1 MADINLNDL
10 LERKQADEAAPASSV
25 PAVDTKHEVAQINA
39 KVETLTPEDRKKVD
53 AIKDNLDLVDSNA
66 IVQYGNAAQKNI
78 ATFSDSVLSR
88 VKSSDKT
95 AAGDLL
101 NELVKKVKVFEDE
114 NDDNKGFF
122 ASLPVVGS
130 LFKKGEALTKSYTT
144 LAAQIDRIQGGLES
158 QKNELMT
165 DIAMFDGLYD
175 QNLQYFKE
183 LQFYIQA
190 GEEKIQEL
198 KTTTIPKLEVQAQT
212 SDNPMAVQVVQDF
225 KNSVNRFEKKVHDL
239 KISKTIAIQTAPQ
252 IRIIQNNDKILVD
265 RIQSAVYNTIPLW
278 KNQMVL
284 ALGLGRQKE
293 ALEMQQAVS
302 ETTNEL
308 LKRNAAMLKQNS
320 HDVAVENERSIVDI
334 ETVKQVNDDLI
345 STIEDTLRIQQE
357 GRQKRQAAEQE
368 LVQIEKR
375 LRDAL
380 LKGAGG
386 GDAR

>member
-10 LERKQADEAAPASSV
+10 LEKRQAESQ
-25 PAVDTKHEVAQINA
+25 PAVPVVDQGHEVAQFNA
-39 KVETLTPEDRKKVD
+39 QVESLTPEERQKIDT
-53 AIKDNLDLVDSNA
+53 IKDSIDLVNSNA
-66 IVQYGNAAQKNI
+66 IVQYGSGAQKNI
-78 ATFSDSVLSR
+78 ANFSNSVLST
-88 VKSSDKT
+88 VKSTDP
-95 AAGDLL
+95 AVAGDLL
-101 NELVKKVKVFEDE
+101 NDLVKRVKAFEDE
-114 NDDNKGFF
+114 NDEDKGFF

-144 LAAQIDRIQGGLES
+144 LAAQIDKIQAGLDN
-158 QKNELMT
+158 QKMTLMK

-175 QNLQYFKE
+175 KNLEYFKQ
-183 LQFYIQA
+183 LQLYIQA

-198 KTTTIPKLEVQAQT
+198 NQTTIPKLEAQAQV

-225 KNSVNRFEKKVHDL
+225 KDAVSRFEKKVHDL

-265 RIQSAVYNTIPLW
+265 RIQSAIYNTIPLW

-302 ETTNEL
+302 NTTNEL

-320 HDVAVENERSIVDI
+320 HDTAVENERSIVDI
-334 ETVKQVNDDLI
+334 ETVKQVNEDLI

-357 GRQKRQAAEQE
+357 GRQKRQAAETE
-368 LVQIEKR
+368 LVQIEDR
-375 LRDAL
+375 LREAL
-380 LKGAGG
+380 LKGAGHN
-386 GDAR
+386 

>member
-10 LERKQADEAAPASSV
+10 LEKRQAESQ
-25 PAVDTKHEVAQINA
+25 PAVPVVDQGHEVAQFNA
-39 KVETLTPEDRKKVD
+39 QVESLTPEERQQIDT
-53 AIKDNLDLVDSNA
+53 IKDSIDLVNSNA
-66 IVQYGNAAQKNI
+66 IVQYGSGAQKNI
-78 ATFSDSVLSR
+78 ANFSNSVLST
-88 VKSSDKT
+88 VKSTDP
-95 AAGDLL
+95 AVAGDLL
-101 NELVKKVKVFEDE
+101 NDLVKRVKAFEDE
-114 NDDNKGFF
+114 NDEDKGFF

-144 LAAQIDRIQGGLES
+144 LAAQIDKIQAGLDN
-158 QKNELMT
+158 QKMTLMK

-175 QNLQYFKE
+175 KNLEYFKQ
-183 LQFYIQA
+183 LQLYIQA

-198 KTTTIPKLEVQAQT
+198 NQTTIPKLEAQAQV

-225 KNSVNRFEKKVHDL
+225 KDAVSRFEKKVHDL

-252 IRIIQNNDKILVD
+252 IRIIQPHDKILVD
-265 RIQSAVYNTIPLW
+265 RIQSAIYNTIPLW

-302 ETTNEL
+302 NTTNEL

-320 HDVAVENERSIVDI
+320 HDTAVENERSIVDI
-334 ETVKQVNDDLI
+334 ETVKQVNEDLI

-357 GRQKRQAAEQE
+357 GRQKRQAAEAE
-368 LVQIEKR
+368 LVQIEDR
-375 LRDAL
+375 LREAL
-380 LKGAGG
+380 LKGAGHN
-386 GDAR
+386 

>member
-10 LERKQADEAAPASSV
+10 LEKRQAESQ
-25 PAVDTKHEVAQINA
+25 PAVPVVDQGHEVAQFNA
-39 KVETLTPEDRKKVD
+39 QVESLTPEERQQIDT
-53 AIKDNLDLVDSNA
+53 IKDSIDLVNSNA
-66 IVQYGNAAQKNI
+66 IVQYGSGAQKNI
-78 ATFSDSVLSR
+78 ANFSNSVLST
-88 VKSSDKT
+88 VKSTDP
-95 AAGDLL
+95 AVAGDLL
-101 NELVKKVKVFEDE
+101 NDLVKRVKAFEDE
-114 NDDNKGFF
+114 NDEDKGFF

-144 LAAQIDRIQGGLES
+144 LAAQIDKIQAGLDN
-158 QKNELMT
+158 QKMTLMK

-175 QNLQYFKE
+175 KNLEYFKQ
-183 LQFYIQA
+183 LQLYIQA

-198 KTTTIPKLEVQAQT
+198 NQTTIPKLEAQAQV

-225 KNSVNRFEKKVHDL
+225 KDAVSRFEKKVHDL

-265 RIQSAVYNTIPLW
+265 RIQSAIYNTIPLW

-302 ETTNEL
+302 NTTNEL
-308 LKRNAAMLKQNS
+308 LKRNATMLKQNS
-320 HDVAVENERSIVDI
+320 HDTAVENERSIVDI
-334 ETVKQVNDDLI
+334 ETVKQVNEDLI

-357 GRQKRQAAEQE
+357 GRQKRQAAEAE
-368 LVQIEKR
+368 LVQIEDR
-375 LRDAL
+375 LREAL
-380 LKGAGG
+380 LKGAGHN
-386 GDAR
+386 

>member
-10 LERKQADEAAPASSV
+10 LEKRQAESQ
-25 PAVDTKHEVAQINA
+25 PAVPVVDQGHEVAQFNA
-39 KVETLTPEDRKKVD
+39 QVESLTPEERQQIDT
-53 AIKDNLDLVDSNA
+53 IKDSIDLVNSNA
-66 IVQYGNAAQKNI
+66 IVQYGSGAQKNI
-78 ATFSDSVLSR
+78 ANFSNSVLST
-88 VKSSDKT
+88 VKST
-95 AAGDLL
+95 NPAVAGDLL
-101 NELVKKVKVFEDE
+101 NDLVKRVKAFEDE
-114 NDDNKGFF
+114 NDEDKGFF

-144 LAAQIDRIQGGLES
+144 LAAQIDKIQAGLDN
-158 QKNELMT
+158 QKMTLMK

-175 QNLQYFKE
+175 KNLEYFKQ
-183 LQFYIQA
+183 LQLYIQA

-198 KTTTIPKLEVQAQT
+198 NQTTIPKLEAQAQV

-225 KNSVNRFEKKVHDL
+225 KDAVSRFEKKVHDL

-265 RIQSAVYNTIPLW
+265 RIQSAIYNTIPLW

-302 ETTNEL
+302 NTTNEL
-308 LKRNAAMLKQNS
+308 LKRNAALLKQNS
-320 HDVAVENERSIVDI
+320 HDTAVENERSIVDI
-334 ETVKQVNDDLI
+334 ETVKQVNEDLI

-357 GRQKRQAAEQE
+357 GRQKRQAAEAE
-368 LVQIEKR
+368 LVQIEDR
-375 LRDAL
+375 LREAL
-380 LKGAGG
+380 LKGAGHN
-386 GDAR
+386 

>member
-1 MADINLNDL
+1 MAQFN
-10 LERKQADEAAPASSV
+10 
-25 PAVDTKHEVAQINA
+25 AQ
-39 KVETLTPEDRKKVD
+39 VENLTPEERQQIDT
-53 AIKDNLDLVDSNA
+53 IKDSIDLVNSNA
-66 IVQYGNAAQKNI
+66 IVQYGSGAQKNI
-78 ATFSDSVLSR
+78 ANFSNSVLST
-88 VKSSDKT
+88 VKSTDP
-95 AAGDLL
+95 AVAGDLL
-101 NELVKKVKVFEDE
+101 NDLVKRVKAFEDE
-114 NDDNKGFF
+114 NDEDKGFF

-144 LAAQIDRIQGGLES
+144 LAAQIDKIQAGLDN
-158 QKNELMT
+158 QKMTLMK

-175 QNLQYFKE
+175 KNLEYFKQ
-183 LQFYIQA
+183 LQLYIQA

-198 KTTTIPKLEVQAQT
+198 NQTTIPKLEAQAQV

-225 KNSVNRFEKKVHDL
+225 NGVKRGFVGEIISRFEKKVHDL

-265 RIQSAVYNTIPLW
+265 RIQSAIYNTIPLW

-302 ETTNEL
+302 NTTNEL

-320 HDVAVENERSIVDI
+320 HDTAVENERSIVDI
-334 ETVKQVNDDLI
+334 ETVKQVNEDLI

-357 GRQKRQAAEQE
+357 GRQKRQAAEAE
-368 LVQIEKR
+368 LVQIEDR
-375 LRDAL
+375 LREAL
-380 LKGAGG
+380 LKGAGHN
-386 GDAR
+386 

>member
-10 LERKQADEAAPASSV
+10 LEKRQAESQ
-25 PAVDTKHEVAQINA
+25 PAVPVVDQGHEVAQFNA
-39 KVETLTPEDRKKVD
+39 QVESLTPEERQQIDT
-53 AIKDNLDLVDSNA
+53 IKDSIDLVNSNA
-66 IVQYGNAAQKNI
+66 IVQYGSGAQKNI
-78 ATFSDSVLSR
+78 ANFSNSVLST
-88 VKSSDKT
+88 VKSTDP
-95 AAGDLL
+95 AVAGDLL
-101 NELVKKVKVFEDE
+101 NDLVKRVKAFEDE
-114 NDDNKGFF
+114 NDEDKGFF

-130 LFKKGEALTKSYTT
+130 LFKKGEALTQSYTT
-144 LAAQIDRIQGGLES
+144 LAAQIDKIQAGLDS
-158 QKNELMT
+158 QKMTLMK

-175 QNLQYFKE
+175 KNLEYFKQ
-183 LQFYIQA
+183 LQLYIQA

-198 KTTTIPKLEVQAQT
+198 NQTTIPKLEAQAQV

-225 KNSVNRFEKKVHDL
+225 KDAVSRFEKKVHDL

-265 RIQSAVYNTIPLW
+265 RIQSAIYNTIPLW

-302 ETTNEL
+302 NTTNEL

-320 HDVAVENERSIVDI
+320 HDTAVENERAIVDI
-334 ETVKQVNDDLI
+334 ETVKQVNEDLI

-357 GRQKRQAAEQE
+357 GRQKRQAAEAE
-368 LVQIEKR
+368 LVQIEDR
-375 LRDAL
+375 LREAL
-380 LKGAGG
+380 LKGAGHN
-386 GDAR
+386 

>member
-10 LERKQADEAAPASSV
+10 LEKRQAESQ
-25 PAVDTKHEVAQINA
+25 PAVPVVDQGHEVAQFNA
-39 KVETLTPEDRKKVD
+39 QVESLTPEERQQIDT
-53 AIKDNLDLVDSNA
+53 IKDSIDLVNSNA
-66 IVQYGNAAQKNI
+66 IVQYGSGAQKNI
-78 ATFSDSVLSR
+78 ANFSNSVLST
-88 VKSSDKT
+88 VKSTDP
-95 AAGDLL
+95 AVAGDLL
-101 NELVKKVKVFEDE
+101 NDLVKRVKAFEDE
-114 NDDNKGFF
+114 NDEDKGFF

-144 LAAQIDRIQGGLES
+144 LAAQIDKIQAGLDN
-158 QKNELMT
+158 QKMTLMK

-175 QNLQYFKE
+175 KNLEYFKQ
-183 LQFYIQA
+183 LQLYIQA

-198 KTTTIPKLEVQAQT
+198 NQTTIPKLEAQAQV

-225 KNSVNRFEKKVHDL
+225 KDAVSRFEKKVHDL

-265 RIQSAVYNTIPLW
+265 RIQSAIYNTIPLW

-302 ETTNEL
+302 NTTNEL
-308 LKRNAAMLKQNS
+308 LKRNSAMLKQNS
-320 HDVAVENERSIVDI
+320 HDTAVENERSIVDI
-334 ETVKQVNDDLI
+334 ETVKQVNEDLI

-357 GRQKRQAAEQE
+357 GRQKRQAAEAE
-368 LVQIEKR
+368 LVQIEDR
-375 LRDAL
+375 LREAL
-380 LKGAGG
+380 LKGAGHN
-386 GDAR
+386 

>member
-10 LERKQADEAAPASSV
+10 LEKRQAESQ
-25 PAVDTKHEVAQINA
+25 PAVPVVDQGHEVAQFNA
-39 KVETLTPEDRKKVD
+39 QVESLTPEERQQIDT
-53 AIKDNLDLVDSNA
+53 IKDSIDLVNSNA
-66 IVQYGNAAQKNI
+66 IVQYGSGAQKNI
-78 ATFSDSVLSR
+78 ANFSNSVLST
-88 VKSSDKT
+88 VKSTDP
-95 AAGDLL
+95 AVAGDLL
-101 NELVKKVKVFEDE
+101 NDLVKRVKAFEDE
-114 NDDNKGFF
+114 NDEDKGFF

-144 LAAQIDRIQGGLES
+144 LAAQIDKIQVGLDN
-158 QKNELMT
+158 QKMTLMK

-175 QNLQYFKE
+175 KNLEYFKQ
-183 LQFYIQA
+183 LQLYIQA

-198 KTTTIPKLEVQAQT
+198 NQTTIPKLEAQAQV

-225 KNSVNRFEKKVHDL
+225 KDAVSRFEKKVHDL

-265 RIQSAVYNTIPLW
+265 RIQSAIYNTIPLW

-302 ETTNEL
+302 NTTNEL

-320 HDVAVENERSIVDI
+320 HDTAVENERSIVDI
-334 ETVKQVNDDLI
+334 ETVKQVNEDLI

-357 GRQKRQAAEQE
+357 GRQKRQAAEAE
-368 LVQIEKR
+368 LVQIEDR
-375 LRDAL
+375 LREAL
-380 LKGAGG
+380 LKGAGHN
-386 GDAR
+386 

>member
-10 LERKQADEAAPASSV
+10 LEKRQAESQ
-25 PAVDTKHEVAQINA
+25 PAVPVVDQGHEVAQFNA
-39 KVETLTPEDRKKVD
+39 QVESLTPEERQQIDT
-53 AIKDNLDLVDSNA
+53 IKDSIDLVNSNA
-66 IVQYGNAAQKNI
+66 IVQYGSGAQKNI
-78 ATFSDSVLSR
+78 ANFSNSVLST
-88 VKSSDKT
+88 VKSTDP
-95 AAGDLL
+95 AVAGDLL
-101 NELVKKVKVFEDE
+101 NDLVKRVKAFEDE
-114 NDDNKGFF
+114 NDEDKGFF

-144 LAAQIDRIQGGLES
+144 LAAQIDKIQAGLDN
-158 QKNELMT
+158 QKMTLMK

-175 QNLQYFKE
+175 KNLEYFKQ
-183 LQFYIQA
+183 LQLYIQA

-198 KTTTIPKLEVQAQT
+198 NQTTIPKLEAQAQV

-225 KNSVNRFEKKVHDL
+225 KDAVSRFEKKVHDL

-265 RIQSAVYNTIPLW
+265 RIQSAIYNTIPLW

-302 ETTNEL
+302 NTTNEL

-320 HDVAVENERSIVDI
+320 HDTAVENERAIVDI
-334 ETVKQVNDDLI
+334 ETVKQVNEDLI

-357 GRQKRQAAEQE
+357 GRQKRQAAEAE
-368 LVQIEKR
+368 LVQIEDR
-375 LRDAL
+375 LREAL
-380 LKGAGG
+380 LKGAGYN
-386 GDAR
+386 

>member
-10 LERKQADEAAPASSV
+10 LEKKQAQSQAAV
-25 PAVDTKHEVAQINA
+25 PTVNEKHEVAQFNA
-39 KVETLTPEDRKKVD
+39 QVESLTPEERQQVDTIKD
-53 AIKDNLDLVDSNA
+53 AIDLVNSNA
-66 IVQYGNAAQKNI
+66 IVQYGSAAQKNI
-78 ATFSDSVLSR
+78 ATFSDSVLST
-88 VKSSDKT
+88 VKSTDP
-95 AAGDLL
+95 AVAGDLL
-101 NELVKKVKVFEDE
+101 NDLVKRVRAFEDE
-114 NDDNKGFF
+114 NDEDKGFL

-130 LFKKGEALTKSYTT
+130 LFKKGEALTQSYTT
-144 LAAQIDRIQGGLES
+144 LAAQIDKIQAGLDS
-158 QKNELMT
+158 QKMTLMK

-175 QNLQYFKE
+175 KNLEYFKQ
-183 LQFYIQA
+183 LQLYIQA

-198 KTTTIPKLEVQAQT
+198 NQTTIPKLEAQAQV

-225 KNSVNRFEKKVHDL
+225 KNSVSRFEKKVHDL

-265 RIQSAVYNTIPLW
+265 RIQSAIYNTIPLW

-302 ETTNEL
+302 NTTNEL

-320 HDVAVENERSIVDI
+320 HDTAVENERSIVDI
-334 ETVKQVNDDLI
+334 ETVKQVNEDLI

-357 GRQKRQAAEQE
+357 GRQKRQAAEAE
-368 LVQIEKR
+368 LVQIEDR
-375 LRDAL
+375 LREAL
-380 LKGAGG
+380 LKGAGHN
-386 GDAR
+386 

>member
-10 LERKQADEAAPASSV
+10 LEKRQAESQ
-25 PAVDTKHEVAQINA
+25 PAVPVVDQGHEVAQFNA
-39 KVETLTPEDRKKVD
+39 QVESLTPEERQQIDT
-53 AIKDNLDLVDSNA
+53 IKDSIDLVNSNA
-66 IVQYGNAAQKNI
+66 IVQYGSGAQKNI
-78 ATFSDSVLSR
+78 ANFSNSVLST
-88 VKSSDKT
+88 VKSTDP
-95 AAGDLL
+95 AVAGDLL
-101 NELVKKVKVFEDE
+101 NDLVKRVKAFEDE
-114 NDDNKGFF
+114 NDEDKGFF

-144 LAAQIDRIQGGLES
+144 LAAQIDKIQAGLDN
-158 QKNELMT
+158 QKMTLMK

-175 QNLQYFKE
+175 KNLEYFKQ
-183 LQFYIQA
+183 LQLYIQA

-198 KTTTIPKLEVQAQT
+198 NQTTIPKLEAQAQV

-225 KNSVNRFEKKVHDL
+225 KDAVSRFEKKVHDL

-265 RIQSAVYNTIPLW
+265 RIQSAIYNTIPLW

-302 ETTNEL
+302 NTTNEL

-320 HDVAVENERSIVDI
+320 HDTAVENERSIVDI
-334 ETVKQVNDDLI
+334 ETVKQVNEDLI
-345 STIEDTLRIQQE
+345 STIEDTLRIQQG
-357 GRQKRQAAEQE
+357 GRQKRQAAEAE
-368 LVQIEKR
+368 LVQIEDR
-375 LRDAL
+375 LREAL
-380 LKGAGG
+380 LKGAGHN
-386 GDAR
+386 

>member
-10 LERKQADEAAPASSV
+10 LEKKQADSQKAL
-25 PAVDTKHEVAQINA
+25 PAVDEKHEVAHFNA
-39 KVETLTPEDRKKVD
+39 QVESLTPEERQQVDTIKD
-53 AIKDNLDLVDSNA
+53 AIDLVNSNA
-66 IVQYGNAAQKNI
+66 IVQYGSAAQKNI
-78 ATFSDSVLSR
+78 ATFSDSVLST
-88 VKSSDKT
+88 VKSTDPA

-101 NELVKKVKVFEDE
+101 NDLVKRVKSFEDE
-114 NDDNKGFF
+114 NDEDQGFL

-130 LFKKGEALTKSYTT
+130 LFKKKEALTQSYTT
-144 LAAQIDRIQGGLES
+144 LAAQIDKIQAGLDS
-158 QKNELMT
+158 QKMTLMK

-175 QNLQYFKE
+175 KNLEYFKQ
-183 LQFYIQA
+183 LQLYIQA

-198 KTTTIPKLEVQAQT
+198 NLTTISKLEAQARV

-225 KNSVNRFEKKVHDL
+225 KNSVSRFEKKVHDL

-265 RIQSAVYNTIPLW
+265 RIQSAIYNTIPLW

-284 ALGLGRQKE
+284 LGRQKE

-302 ETTNEL
+302 NTTNEL

-320 HDVAVENERSIVDI
+320 HDTAVENERAIVDI
-334 ETVKQVNDDLI
+334 ETVKQVNEDLI

-357 GRQKRQAAEQE
+357 GRQKRQAAEAE
-368 LVQIEKR
+368 LVQIEDR
-375 LRDAL
+375 LREAL
-380 LKGAGG
+380 LKGAGHN
-386 GDAR
+386 

>member
-10 LERKQADEAAPASSV
+10 LEKRQAESQ
-25 PAVDTKHEVAQINA
+25 PAVPVVDQGHEVAQFNA
-39 KVETLTPEDRKKVD
+39 QVESLTPEERQQIDT
-53 AIKDNLDLVDSNA
+53 IKDSIDLVNSNA
-66 IVQYGNAAQKNI
+66 IVQYGSGAQKNI
-78 ATFSDSVLSR
+78 ANFSNSVLST
-88 VKSSDKT
+88 VKSTDP
-95 AAGDLL
+95 AVAGDLL
-101 NELVKKVKVFEDE
+101 NDLVKRVKAFEDE
-114 NDDNKGFF
+114 NDEDKGFF

-144 LAAQIDRIQGGLES
+144 LAAQIDKIQAGLDN
-158 QKNELMT
+158 QKMTLMK

-175 QNLQYFKE
+175 KNLEYFKQ
-183 LQFYIQA
+183 LQLYIQA

-198 KTTTIPKLEVQAQT
+198 NQTTIPKLEAQAQV

-225 KNSVNRFEKKVHDL
+225 KDAVSRFEKKVHDL

-265 RIQSAVYNTIPLW
+265 RIQSAIYNTIPLW

-302 ETTNEL
+302 NTTNEL

-320 HDVAVENERSIVDI
+320 HDTAVENERAIVDI
-334 ETVKQVNDDLI
+334 ETVKQVNEDLI

-357 GRQKRQAAEQE
+357 GRQKRQAAETE
-368 LVQIEKR
+368 LVQIEDR
-375 LRDAL
+375 LREAL
-380 LKGAGG
+380 LKGAGHN
-386 GDAR
+386 

>member
-10 LERKQADEAAPASSV
+10 LEKRQAESQ
-25 PAVDTKHEVAQINA
+25 PAVPVVDQGHELAQFNA
-39 KVETLTPEDRKKVD
+39 QVENLTPEERQQIDT
-53 AIKDNLDLVDSNA
+53 IKDSIDLVNSNA
-66 IVQYGNAAQKNI
+66 IVQYGSGAQKNI
-78 ATFSDSVLSR
+78 ANFSNSVLST
-88 VKSSDKT
+88 VKSTDP
-95 AAGDLL
+95 AVAGDLL
-101 NELVKKVKVFEDE
+101 NDLVKRVKAFEDE
-114 NDDNKGFF
+114 NDEDKGFF

-144 LAAQIDRIQGGLES
+144 LAAQIDKIQAGLDN
-158 QKNELMT
+158 QKMTLMK

-175 QNLQYFKE
+175 KNLEYFKQ
-183 LQFYIQA
+183 LQLYIQA

-198 KTTTIPKLEVQAQT
+198 NQTTIPKLEAQAQV

-225 KNSVNRFEKKVHDL
+225 KDAVSRFEKKVHDL

-265 RIQSAVYNTIPLW
+265 RIQSAIYNTIPLW

-302 ETTNEL
+302 NTTNEL

-320 HDVAVENERSIVDI
+320 HDTAVENERSIVDI
-334 ETVKQVNDDLI
+334 ETVKQVNEDLI

-357 GRQKRQAAEQE
+357 GRQKRQAAEAE
-368 LVQIEKR
+368 LVQIEDR
-375 LRDAL
+375 LREAL
-380 LKGAGG
+380 LKGAGHN
-386 GDAR
+386 

>member
-10 LERKQADEAAPASSV
+10 LEKRHAESQ
-25 PAVDTKHEVAQINA
+25 PAVPVVDQGHEVAQFNA
-39 KVETLTPEDRKKVD
+39 QVESLTPEERQQIDT
-53 AIKDNLDLVDSNA
+53 IKDSIDLVNSNA
-66 IVQYGNAAQKNI
+66 IVQYGSGAQKNI
-78 ATFSDSVLSR
+78 ANFSNSVLST
-88 VKSSDKT
+88 VKSTDP
-95 AAGDLL
+95 AVAGDLL
-101 NELVKKVKVFEDE
+101 NDLVKRVKAFEDE
-114 NDDNKGFF
+114 NDEDKGFF

-144 LAAQIDRIQGGLES
+144 LAAQIDKIQAGLDN
-158 QKNELMT
+158 QKMTLMK

-175 QNLQYFKE
+175 KNLEYFKQ
-183 LQFYIQA
+183 LQLYIQA

-198 KTTTIPKLEVQAQT
+198 NQTTIPKLEAQAQV

-225 KNSVNRFEKKVHDL
+225 KDAVSRFEKKVHDL

-265 RIQSAVYNTIPLW
+265 RIQSAIYNTIPLW

-302 ETTNEL
+302 NTTNEL

-320 HDVAVENERSIVDI
+320 YDTAVENERSIVDI
-334 ETVKQVNDDLI
+334 ETVKQVNEDLI

-357 GRQKRQAAEQE
+357 GRQKRQAAEAE
-368 LVQIEKR
+368 LVQIEDR
-375 LRDAL
+375 LREAL
-380 LKGAGG
+380 LKGAGHN
-386 GDAR
+386 

>member
-10 LERKQADEAAPASSV
+10 LEKRQAESQ
-25 PAVDTKHEVAQINA
+25 PAVPVVDQGHEVAQFNA
-39 KVETLTPEDRKKVD
+39 QVENLTPEERQQIDT
-53 AIKDNLDLVDSNA
+53 IKDSIDLVNSNA
-66 IVQYGNAAQKNI
+66 IVQYGSGAQKNI
-78 ATFSDSVLSR
+78 ANFSNSVLST
-88 VKSSDKT
+88 VKSTDP
-95 AAGDLL
+95 AVAGDLL
-101 NELVKKVKVFEDE
+101 NDLVKRVKAFEDE
-114 NDDNKGFF
+114 NDEDKGFF

-144 LAAQIDRIQGGLES
+144 LAAQIDKIQAGLDN
-158 QKNELMT
+158 QKMTLMK

-175 QNLQYFKE
+175 KNLEYFKQ
-183 LQFYIQA
+183 LQLYIQA

-198 KTTTIPKLEVQAQT
+198 NQTTIPKLEAQAQV

-225 KNSVNRFEKKVHDL
+225 KDAVSRFEKKVHDL

-265 RIQSAVYNTIPLW
+265 RIQSAIYNTIPLW

-302 ETTNEL
+302 NTTNEL

-320 HDVAVENERSIVDI
+320 HDTAVENERTIVDI
-334 ETVKQVNDDLI
+334 ETVKQVNEDLI

-357 GRQKRQAAEQE
+357 GRQKRQAAEAE
-368 LVQIEKR
+368 LVQIEDR
-375 LRDAL
+375 LREAL
-380 LKGAGG
+380 LKGAGHN
-386 GDAR
+386 

>member
-10 LERKQADEAAPASSV
+10 LEKRQAESQ
-25 PAVDTKHEVAQINA
+25 PAVPVVDQGHEVAQFNA
-39 KVETLTPEDRKKVD
+39 QVESLTPEERQQIDT
-53 AIKDNLDLVDSNA
+53 IKDSIDLVNSNA
-66 IVQYGNAAQKNI
+66 IVQYGSGAQKNI
-78 ATFSDSVLSR
+78 ANFSNSVLST
-88 VKSSDKT
+88 VKSTDP
-95 AAGDLL
+95 AVAGDLL
-101 NELVKKVKVFEDE
+101 NDLVKRVKAFEDE
-114 NDDNKGFF
+114 NDEDKGFF

-144 LAAQIDRIQGGLES
+144 LAAQIDKIQAGLDN
-158 QKNELMT
+158 QKMTLMK

-175 QNLQYFKE
+175 KNLEYFKQ
-183 LQFYIQA
+183 LQLYIQA

-198 KTTTIPKLEVQAQT
+198 NQTTIPKLEAQAQV

-225 KNSVNRFEKKVHDL
+225 KDAVSRFEKKVHDL

-265 RIQSAVYNTIPLW
+265 RIQSAIYNTIPLW

-302 ETTNEL
+302 NTTNEL

-320 HDVAVENERSIVDI
+320 HDTAVENERSIVDI
-334 ETVKQVNDDLI
+334 ETVKQVNEDLI

-357 GRQKRQAAEQE
+357 GRQKRQQAEVEMQRIEAE
-368 LVQIEKR
+368 LKAKLLQVQ
-375 LRDAL
+375 
-380 LKGAGG
+380 G
-386 GDAR
+386 

>member
-10 LERKQADEAAPASSV
+10 LEKRQAESQ
-25 PAVDTKHEVAQINA
+25 PAVPVVDQGHEVAQFNA
-39 KVETLTPEDRKKVD
+39 QVESLTPEERQQIDT
-53 AIKDNLDLVDSNA
+53 IKDSIDLVNSNA
-66 IVQYGNAAQKNI
+66 IVQYGSGAQKNI
-78 ATFSDSVLSR
+78 ANFSNSVLST
-88 VKSSDKT
+88 VKSTDP
-95 AAGDLL
+95 AVAGDLL
-101 NELVKKVKVFEDE
+101 NDLVKRVKAFEDE
-114 NDDNKGFF
+114 NDEDKGFF

-144 LAAQIDRIQGGLES
+144 LAAQIDKIQAGLDN
-158 QKNELMT
+158 QKMTLMK

-175 QNLQYFKE
+175 KNLEYFKQ
-183 LQFYIQA
+183 LQLYIQA

-198 KTTTIPKLEVQAQT
+198 NQTTIPKLEAQAQV

-225 KNSVNRFEKKVHDL
+225 KDAVSRFEKKVHDL

-265 RIQSAVYNTIPLW
+265 RIQSAIYNTIPLW

-302 ETTNEL
+302 NTTNEL
-308 LKRNAAMLKQNS
+308 LKRNADMLKQKS
-320 HDVAVENERSIVDI
+320 HDTAVENERSIVDI
-334 ETVKQVNDDLI
+334 ETVKQVNEDLI

-357 GRQKRQAAEQE
+357 GRQKRQAAETE
-368 LVQIEKR
+368 LVQIEDR
-375 LRDAL
+375 LREAL
-380 LKGAGG
+380 LKGAGHN
-386 GDAR
+386 

>member
-10 LERKQADEAAPASSV
+10 LEKRQAESQ
-25 PAVDTKHEVAQINA
+25 PAVPVVDQGHEVAQFNA
-39 KVETLTPEDRKKVD
+39 QVESLTPEERQQIDT
-53 AIKDNLDLVDSNA
+53 IKDSIDLVNSNA
-66 IVQYGNAAQKNI
+66 IVQYGSGAQKNI
-78 ATFSDSVLSR
+78 ANFSNSVLST
-88 VKSSDKT
+88 VKSTDP
-95 AAGDLL
+95 AVAGDLL
-101 NELVKKVKVFEDE
+101 NDLVKRVKAFEDE
-114 NDDNKGFF
+114 NDEDKGFF

-130 LFKKGEALTKSYTT
+130 LFKKGEALTQSYTT
-144 LAAQIDRIQGGLES
+144 LAAQIDKIQAGLDN
-158 QKNELMT
+158 QKMTLMK

-175 QNLQYFKE
+175 KNLEYFKQ
-183 LQFYIQA
+183 LQLYIQA

-198 KTTTIPKLEVQAQT
+198 NQTTIPKLEAQAQV

-225 KNSVNRFEKKVHDL
+225 KDAVSRFEKKVHDL

-265 RIQSAVYNTIPLW
+265 RIQSAIYNTIPLW

-302 ETTNEL
+302 NTTNEL

-320 HDVAVENERSIVDI
+320 HDTAVENERSIVDI
-334 ETVKQVNDDLI
+334 ETVKQVNEDLI

-357 GRQKRQAAEQE
+357 GRQKRQAAEAE
-368 LVQIEKR
+368 LVQIEDR
-375 LRDAL
+375 LREAL
-380 LKGAGG
+380 LKGAGHN
-386 GDAR
+386 

>member
-10 LERKQADEAAPASSV
+10 LEKRQAESQ
-25 PAVDTKHEVAQINA
+25 PAVPVVDQGHEVAQFNA
-39 KVETLTPEDRKKVD
+39 QVESLTPEERQQIDT
-53 AIKDNLDLVDSNA
+53 IKDSIDLVNSNA
-66 IVQYGNAAQKNI
+66 IVQYGSGAQKNI
-78 ATFSDSVLSR
+78 ANFSNSVLST
-88 VKSSDKT
+88 VKSTDP
-95 AAGDLL
+95 AVAGDLL
-101 NELVKKVKVFEDE
+101 NDLVKRVKAFEDE
-114 NDDNKGFF
+114 NDEDKSFF

-144 LAAQIDRIQGGLES
+144 LAAQIDKIQAGLDN
-158 QKNELMT
+158 QKMTLMK

-175 QNLQYFKE
+175 KNLEYFKQ
-183 LQFYIQA
+183 LQLYIQA

-198 KTTTIPKLEVQAQT
+198 NQTTIPKLEAQAQV

-225 KNSVNRFEKKVHDL
+225 KDAVSRFEKKVHDL

-265 RIQSAVYNTIPLW
+265 RIQSAIYNTIPLW

-284 ALGLGRQKE
+284 DLGLGRQKE

-302 ETTNEL
+302 NTTNEL

-320 HDVAVENERSIVDI
+320 HDTAVENERSIVDI
-334 ETVKQVNDDLI
+334 ETVKQVNEDLI

-357 GRQKRQAAEQE
+357 GRQKRQAAEAE
-368 LVQIEKR
+368 LVQIEDR
-375 LRDAL
+375 LREAL
-380 LKGAGG
+380 LKGAGHN
-386 GDAR
+386 

>member
-10 LERKQADEAAPASSV
+10 LEKRQAESQ
-25 PAVDTKHEVAQINA
+25 PAVPVVDQGHEVAQFNA
-39 KVETLTPEDRKKVD
+39 QVENLTPEERQQIDT
-53 AIKDNLDLVDSNA
+53 IKDSIDLVNSNA
-66 IVQYGNAAQKNI
+66 IVQYGSGAQKNI
-78 ATFSDSVLSR
+78 ANFSNSVLST
-88 VKSSDKT
+88 VKRTDP
-95 AAGDLL
+95 AVAGDLR
-101 NELVKKVKVFEDE
+101 NDLVKRVKAFDDVNDED
-114 NDDNKGFF
+114 KGFF

-144 LAAQIDRIQGGLES
+144 LAAQIDKIQAGLDN
-158 QKNELMT
+158 QKMTLMK

-175 QNLQYFKE
+175 KNLEYFKQ
-183 LQFYIQA
+183 LQLYIQA

-198 KTTTIPKLEVQAQT
+198 NQTTIPKLEAQAQV

-225 KNSVNRFEKKVHDL
+225 KDAVSRFEKKVHDL

-265 RIQSAVYNTIPLW
+265 RIQSAIYNTIPLW

-302 ETTNEL
+302 NTTNEL

-320 HDVAVENERSIVDI
+320 HDTTVENERAIVDI
-334 ETVKQVNDDLI
+334 ETVKQVNEDLI

-357 GRQKRQAAEQE
+357 GRQKRQAAEAE
-368 LVQIEKR
+368 LVQIEDR
-375 LRDAL
+375 LREAL
-380 LKGAGG
+380 LKGAGHN
-386 GDAR
+386 

>member
-10 LERKQADEAAPASSV
+10 LEKRQDESQ
-25 PAVDTKHEVAQINA
+25 PAVPVVDQGHEVAQFNA
-39 KVETLTPEDRKKVD
+39 QVESLTPEERQQIDT
-53 AIKDNLDLVDSNA
+53 IKDSIDLVNSNA
-66 IVQYGNAAQKNI
+66 IVQYGSGAQKNI
-78 ATFSDSVLSR
+78 ANFSNSVLST
-88 VKSSDKT
+88 VKSTDP
-95 AAGDLL
+95 AVAGDLL
-101 NELVKKVKVFEDE
+101 NDLVKRVKAFEDE
-114 NDDNKGFF
+114 NDEDKGFF

-144 LAAQIDRIQGGLES
+144 LAAQIDKIQAGLDN
-158 QKNELMT
+158 QKMTLMK

-175 QNLQYFKE
+175 KNLEYFKQ
-183 LQFYIQA
+183 LQLYIQA

-198 KTTTIPKLEVQAQT
+198 NQTTIPKLEAQAQV

-225 KNSVNRFEKKVHDL
+225 KDAVSRFEKKVHDL

-265 RIQSAVYNTIPLW
+265 RIQSAIYNTIPLW

-284 ALGLGRQKE
+284 ARGLGRQKE

-302 ETTNEL
+302 NTTNEL

-320 HDVAVENERSIVDI
+320 HDTAVENERSIVDI
-334 ETVKQVNDDLI
+334 ETVKQVNEDLI

-357 GRQKRQAAEQE
+357 GRQKRQAAEAE
-368 LVQIEKR
+368 LVQIEDR
-375 LRDAL
+375 LRESL
-380 LKGAGG
+380 LKGAGHN
-386 GDAR
+386 

>member
-10 LERKQADEAAPASSV
+10 LEKRQAESQPTV
-25 PAVDTKHEVAQINA
+25 PVVDQGHEVAQFNA
-39 KVETLTPEDRKKVD
+39 QVESLTPEERQQIDT
-53 AIKDNLDLVDSNA
+53 IKDSIDLVNSNA
-66 IVQYGNAAQKNI
+66 IVQYGSGAQKNI
-78 ATFSDSVLSR
+78 ANFSNSVLST
-88 VKSSDKT
+88 VKSTDP
-95 AAGDLL
+95 AVAGDLL
-101 NELVKKVKVFEDE
+101 NDLVKRVKAFEDE
-114 NDDNKGFF
+114 NDEDKGFF

-144 LAAQIDRIQGGLES
+144 LAAQIDKIQAGLDN
-158 QKNELMT
+158 QKMTLMK

-175 QNLQYFKE
+175 KNLEYFKQ
-183 LQFYIQA
+183 LQLYIQA

-198 KTTTIPKLEVQAQT
+198 NQTTIPKLEAQAQV

-225 KNSVNRFEKKVHDL
+225 KDAVSRFEKKVHDL

-265 RIQSAVYNTIPLW
+265 RIQSAIYNTIPLW
-278 KNQMVL
+278 KNQM

-302 ETTNEL
+302 NTTNEL

-320 HDVAVENERSIVDI
+320 HDTAVENERSIVDI
-334 ETVKQVNDDLI
+334 ETVKQVNEDLI

-357 GRQKRQAAEQE
+357 GRQKRQAAEAE
-368 LVQIEKR
+368 LVQIEDR
-375 LRDAL
+375 LREAL
-380 LKGAGG
+380 LKGAGHN
-386 GDAR
+386 

>member
-10 LERKQADEAAPASSV
+10 LEKRQAESQ
-25 PAVDTKHEVAQINA
+25 PAVPVVDQGHEVAQFNA
-39 KVETLTPEDRKKVD
+39 QVESLTPEERQQIDT
-53 AIKDNLDLVDSNA
+53 IKDSIDLVNSNA
-66 IVQYGNAAQKNI
+66 IVQYGSGAQKNI
-78 ATFSDSVLSR
+78 ANFSNSVLST
-88 VKSSDKT
+88 VKSTDP
-95 AAGDLL
+95 AVAGDLL
-101 NELVKKVKVFEDE
+101 NDLVKRVKAFEDE
-114 NDDNKGFF
+114 NDEDKGFF

-144 LAAQIDRIQGGLES
+144 LAAQIDKIQAGLDN
-158 QKNELMT
+158 QKMTLMK

-175 QNLQYFKE
+175 KNLEYFKQ
-183 LQFYIQA
+183 LQLYIQA

-198 KTTTIPKLEVQAQT
+198 NQTMIPKLEAQAQV

-225 KNSVNRFEKKVHDL
+225 KDAVSRFEKKVHDL

-265 RIQSAVYNTIPLW
+265 RIQSAIYNTIPLW

-302 ETTNEL
+302 NTTNEL

-320 HDVAVENERSIVDI
+320 HDTAVENERSIVDI
-334 ETVKQVNDDLI
+334 ETVKQVNEDLI

-357 GRQKRQAAEQE
+357 GRQKRQAAETE
-368 LVQIEKR
+368 LVQIEDR
-375 LRDAL
+375 LREAL
-380 LKGAGG
+380 LKGAGHN
-386 GDAR
+386 

>member
-10 LERKQADEAAPASSV
+10 LEKKQADSQKAL
-25 PAVDTKHEVAQINA
+25 PAVDEKHEVAHFNA
-39 KVETLTPEDRKKVD
+39 QVESLTPEERQQIDT
-53 AIKDNLDLVDSNA
+53 IKDSIDLVNSNA
-66 IVQYGNAAQKNI
+66 IVQYGSGAQKNI
-78 ATFSDSVLSR
+78 ANFSNSVLST
-88 VKSSDKT
+88 VKSTDP
-95 AAGDLL
+95 AVAGDLL
-101 NELVKKVKVFEDE
+101 NDLVKRVKSFEDE
-114 NDDNKGFF
+114 NDEDQGFL

-144 LAAQIDRIQGGLES
+144 LAAQIDKIQAGLDN
-158 QKNELMT
+158 QKMTLMK

-175 QNLQYFKE
+175 KNLEYFKQ
-183 LQFYIQA
+183 LQLYIQA

-198 KTTTIPKLEVQAQT
+198 NQTTIPKLEAQAQV

-225 KNSVNRFEKKVHDL
+225 KDAVSRFEKKVHDL

-265 RIQSAVYNTIPLW
+265 RIQSAIYNTIPLW

-284 ALGLGRQKE
+284 PLGLGRQKE

-302 ETTNEL
+302 NTTNEL

-320 HDVAVENERSIVDI
+320 HDTAVENERSIVDI
-334 ETVKQVNDDLI
+334 ETVKQVNEDLI

-357 GRQKRQAAEQE
+357 GRQKRQAAEAE
-368 LVQIEKR
+368 LVQIEDR
-375 LRDAL
+375 LREAL
-380 LKGAGG
+380 LKGAGHN
-386 GDAR
+386 

>member
-10 LERKQADEAAPASSV
+10 LEKRQAESQ
-25 PAVDTKHEVAQINA
+25 PAVPVVDQGHEVAQFNA
-39 KVETLTPEDRKKVD
+39 QVESLTPEERQQIDT
-53 AIKDNLDLVDSNA
+53 IKDSIDLVNSNA
-66 IVQYGNAAQKNI
+66 IVQYGSGAQKNI
-78 ATFSDSVLSR
+78 ANFSNSVLST
-88 VKSSDKT
+88 VKSTDP
-95 AAGDLL
+95 AVAGDLL
-101 NELVKKVKVFEDE
+101 NDLVKRVKAFEDE
-114 NDDNKGFF
+114 NDEDKGFF

-130 LFKKGEALTKSYTT
+130 LFKKSEALTKSYTT
-144 LAAQIDRIQGGLES
+144 LAAQIDKIQAGLDN
-158 QKNELMT
+158 QKMTLMK

-175 QNLQYFKE
+175 KNLEYFKQ
-183 LQFYIQA
+183 LQLYIQA

-198 KTTTIPKLEVQAQT
+198 NQTTIPKLEAQAQV

-225 KNSVNRFEKKVHDL
+225 KDAVSRFEKKVHDL

-265 RIQSAVYNTIPLW
+265 RIQSAIYNTIPLW

-302 ETTNEL
+302 NTTNEL

-320 HDVAVENERSIVDI
+320 HDTAVENERSIVDI
-334 ETVKQVNDDLI
+334 ETVKQVNEDLI

-357 GRQKRQAAEQE
+357 GRQKRQAAEAE
-368 LVQIEKR
+368 LVQIEDR
-375 LRDAL
+375 LREAL
-380 LKGAGG
+380 LKGAGHN
-386 GDAR
+386 

>member
-10 LERKQADEAAPASSV
+10 LEKRQAESQ
-25 PAVDTKHEVAQINA
+25 PAVPVVDQGHEVAQFNA
-39 KVETLTPEDRKKVD
+39 QVESLTPEERQQIDT
-53 AIKDNLDLVDSNA
+53 IKDSIDLVNSNS
-66 IVQYGNAAQKNI
+66 IVHYGSGAQKNI
-78 ATFSDSVLSR
+78 ANFSNSVLST
-88 VKSSDKT
+88 VKSTDP
-95 AAGDLL
+95 AVAGDLL
-101 NELVKKVKVFEDE
+101 NDLVKRVKAFEDE
-114 NDDNKGFF
+114 NDEDKGFF

-144 LAAQIDRIQGGLES
+144 LAAQIDKIQAGLDN
-158 QKNELMT
+158 QKMTLMK

-175 QNLQYFKE
+175 KNLEYFKQ
-183 LQFYIQA
+183 LQLYIQA

-198 KTTTIPKLEVQAQT
+198 NQTTIPKLEAQAQV

-225 KNSVNRFEKKVHDL
+225 KDAVSRFEKKVHDL

-265 RIQSAVYNTIPLW
+265 RIQSAIYNTIPLW

-302 ETTNEL
+302 NTTNEL

-320 HDVAVENERSIVDI
+320 HDTAVENERSIVDI
-334 ETVKQVNDDLI
+334 ETVKQVNEDLI

-357 GRQKRQAAEQE
+357 GRQKRQAAEAE
-368 LVQIEKR
+368 LVQIEDR
-375 LRDAL
+375 LREAL
-380 LKGAGG
+380 LKGAGHN
-386 GDAR
+386 

>member
-25 PAVDTKHEVAQINA
+25 PAVDMKHEVAQINA
-39 KVETLTPEDRKKVD
+39 KVETLTPEERKKVD

-183 LQFYIQA
+183 LQLYIQA

>member
-10 LERKQADEAAPASSV
+10 LEKRQAESQ
-25 PAVDTKHEVAQINA
+25 PAVPVVDQGHEVAQFNA
-39 KVETLTPEDRKKVD
+39 QVESLTPEERQQIDT
-53 AIKDNLDLVDSNA
+53 IKDSIDLVNSNA
-66 IVQYGNAAQKNI
+66 IVQYGSGAQKNI
-78 ATFSDSVLSR
+78 ANFSNSVLST
-88 VKSSDKT
+88 VKSTDP
-95 AAGDLL
+95 AVAGDLL
-101 NELVKKVKVFEDE
+101 NDLVKRVKAFEDE
-114 NDDNKGFF
+114 NDEDKGFF

-130 LFKKGEALTKSYTT
+130 LFKKGEALTQSYTT
-144 LAAQIDRIQGGLES
+144 LAAQIDKIQAGLDN
-158 QKNELMT
+158 QKMTLMK

-175 QNLQYFKE
+175 KNLEYFKQ
-183 LQFYIQA
+183 LQLYIQA

-198 KTTTIPKLEVQAQT
+198 NQTTIPKLEAQAQV

-225 KNSVNRFEKKVHDL
+225 KDAVSRFEKKVHDL

-265 RIQSAVYNTIPLW
+265 RIQSALYNTIPLW

-302 ETTNEL
+302 NTTNEL

-320 HDVAVENERSIVDI
+320 HDTAVENERSIVDI
-334 ETVKQVNDDLI
+334 ETVKQVNEDLI

-357 GRQKRQAAEQE
+357 GRQKRQAAEAE
-368 LVQIEKR
+368 LVQIEDR
-375 LRDAL
+375 LREAL
-380 LKGAGG
+380 LKGAGHN
-386 GDAR
+386 

>member
-10 LERKQADEAAPASSV
+10 LEKRQAESQ
-25 PAVDTKHEVAQINA
+25 PAVPVVDQGHEVAQFNA
-39 KVETLTPEDRKKVD
+39 QVESLTPEERQQIDT
-53 AIKDNLDLVDSNA
+53 IKDSIDLVNSNA
-66 IVQYGNAAQKNI
+66 IVQYGSGAQKNI
-78 ATFSDSVLSR
+78 ANFSNSVLST
-88 VKSSDKT
+88 VKSTDP
-95 AAGDLL
+95 AVAGDLL
-101 NELVKKVKVFEDE
+101 NDLGKRVKAFEDE
-114 NDDNKGFF
+114 NDEDKGFF

-144 LAAQIDRIQGGLES
+144 LAAQIDKIQAGLDN
-158 QKNELMT
+158 QKMTLMK

-175 QNLQYFKE
+175 KNLEYFKQ
-183 LQFYIQA
+183 LQLYIQA

-198 KTTTIPKLEVQAQT
+198 NQTTIPKLEAQAQV

-225 KNSVNRFEKKVHDL
+225 KDAVSRFEKKVHDL

-265 RIQSAVYNTIPLW
+265 RIQSAIYNTIPLW

-302 ETTNEL
+302 NTTNEL

-320 HDVAVENERSIVDI
+320 HDTAVENERSIVDI
-334 ETVKQVNDDLI
+334 ETVKQVNEDLI

-357 GRQKRQAAEQE
+357 GRQKRQAAEAE
-368 LVQIEKR
+368 LVQIEDR
-375 LRDAL
+375 LREAL
-380 LKGAGG
+380 LKGAGHN
-386 GDAR
+386 